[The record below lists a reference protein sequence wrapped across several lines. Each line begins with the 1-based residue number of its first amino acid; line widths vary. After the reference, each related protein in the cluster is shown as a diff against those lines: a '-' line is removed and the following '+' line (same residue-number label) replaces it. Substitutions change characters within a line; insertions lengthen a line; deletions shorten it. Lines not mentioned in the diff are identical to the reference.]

1 MNRSSI
7 QRISIAKLSA
17 IFTKFFNNPNI
28 SLEVIKTEILSIP
41 DETIRKYGAYGYT
54 LIKILKNDPQRKITY
69 SELAEETNRVYHIG
83 FPQKGNALS
92 KMSANAT
99 ALVSTSSF
107 VTQNFFITSVV
118 ISKKK
123 RIPSDGFKSLI
134 EILTNTTLNNREYQ
148 MKISEE
154 QSKTT
159 KFFTNIQNS

>member
-99 ALVSTSSF
+99 ALVSTCSF
-107 VTQNFFITSVV
+107 ETKNFFITSVV
-118 ISKKK
+118 ISKGN
-123 RIPSDGFKSLI
+123 RIPSVGFKSLI
-134 EILTNTTLNNREYQ
+134 KILTNTTLNNREYQ
-148 MKISEE
+148 TKISEE
-154 QSKTT
+154 QRKTAE
-159 KFFTNIQNS
+159 FFSNIQNS